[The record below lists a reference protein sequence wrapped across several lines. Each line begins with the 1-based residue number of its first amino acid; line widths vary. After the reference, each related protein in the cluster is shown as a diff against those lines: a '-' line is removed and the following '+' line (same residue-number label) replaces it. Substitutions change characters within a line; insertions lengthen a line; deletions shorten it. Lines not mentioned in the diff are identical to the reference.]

1 MIIKKIL
8 SYLSGSAKTKEFN
21 NKTVA
26 SPMVKQISSE
36 LNSNFPLDE
45 IQQNIFNTIKTT
57 NNNIFIHGQAGTG
70 KSTFVQYLKEK
81 LPKRIKI
88 VCPTAVAAIN
98 IGGVTVHS
106 LFYLP
111 TNDFC
116 IINKL
121 QLTRKT
127 QEILT
132 KTDLLIIDEV
142 SMIRPDILDAID
154 YLSKKARRNREPFGG
169 LQILLIGDL
178 LQLPPVIKSSVYDI
192 FKQKYG
198 HKESYFFD
206 SDSYKNANFQ
216 RFELTKVYRQSDIN
230 LLQNLINI
238 RNYKNIE
245 ETIKFFNSC
254 KIYDIDILK
263 KSITIT
269 PYNKVA
275 EYINQQKLEELK
287 TKSFTYKATVMGSFN
302 DEDSYPAP
310 ENLTLKKGA
319 LVIFNKNN
327 YPLWINGSSGII
339 EELHEDEIK
348 VRILKDNSV
357 VIVLR
362 EVWKNFSYEHDEKTD
377 EIIEQE
383 IGSFIQ
389 FPLQL
394 GYALTIHK
402 AQGKTLD
409 KVILDI
415 GRGAFAHGQLYVALS
430 RTRRKEDMHIKKEL
444 FESDIILDER
454 VMNFLLN

>member
-8 SYLSGSAKTKEFN
+8 SRLLG
-21 NKTVA
+21 NKNQEKLNPRYTY
-26 SPMVKQISSE
+26 SNTIKQISSE

-70 KSTFVQYLKEK
+70 KSTFIQYLKNHLE
-81 LPKRIKI
+81 KRIKI

-127 QEILT
+127 QEVLI

-198 HKESYFFD
+198 YKESYFFD

-230 LLQNLINI
+230 LLQNLMNI

-254 KIYDIDILK
+254 KIDDINILK

-287 TKSFTYKATVMGSFN
+287 TKSFTYKATIMGSFN
-302 DEDSYPAP
+302 DEKSYPAP
-310 ENLTLKKGA
+310 ENLILKKGA
-319 LVIFNKNN
+319 LIIFNKNN
-327 YPLWINGSSGII
+327 YPAWINGSSGII
-339 EELHEDEIK
+339 EELNEDGIK
-348 VRILKDNSV
+348 VRILKNNSI
-357 VIVLR
+357 VIVSR
-362 EVWKNFSYEHDEKTD
+362 EAWKKFSYEHDKRID

-383 IGSFIQ
+383 TGSFIQ

-415 GRGAFAHGQLYVALS
+415 DRGAFAHGQLYVALS
-430 RTRRKEDMHIKKEL
+430 RTRTKVDMHIKKEL